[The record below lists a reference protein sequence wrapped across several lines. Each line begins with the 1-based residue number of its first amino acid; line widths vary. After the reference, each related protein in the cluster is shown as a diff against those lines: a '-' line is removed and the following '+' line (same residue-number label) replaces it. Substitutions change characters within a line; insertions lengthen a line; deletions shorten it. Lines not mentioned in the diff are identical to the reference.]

1 MPSADE
7 VDAADVDADADDA
20 RGAEL
25 ADELHEPDGPE
36 HYVETV
42 LSLVEQI
49 PRGRA
54 STYGAIAEAV
64 GRGGPRGVGRVMA
77 TYGGGVPWWRV
88 VRADGSLPESH
99 QGEALARYREEQ
111 TPLRGSLADA
121 RSLRIDL
128 RVAFWDAFG

>member
-1 MPSADE
+1 MPS
-7 VDAADVDADADDA
+7 DA
-20 RGAEL
+20 EN
-25 ADELHEPDGPE
+25 PE
-36 HYVETV
+36 RYVETV

-54 STYGAIAEAV
+54 STYGTIAEAV

-88 VRADGSLPESH
+88 VRADGSLPDSH
-99 QGEALARYREEQ
+99 QREALARYREEE

-121 RSLRIDL
+121 ASLRIDL
-128 RVAFWDAFG
+128 RVAFWDGFEGQGAM

>member
-1 MPSADE
+1 MPRPDTRGLGEGASRDR
-7 VDAADVDADADDA
+7 DASD
-20 RGAEL
+20 
-25 ADELHEPDGPE
+25 

-49 PRGRA
+49 PAGRA
-54 STYGAIAEAV
+54 TTYGTIAEAV

-88 VRADGSLPESH
+88 VRADGSLPPSH
-99 QGEALARYREEQ
+99 QSEALARYREEE

-121 RSLRIDL
+121 ATLRIDL
-128 RVAFWDAFG
+128 RSAFWDDFRPASC